1 MVLNFGHFRVLI
13 KRFLYKNRVYA
24 YQINE
29 YSSVYLIEFIDNNLS
44 GSFLY
49 SAHIYAEMNSHKS
62 TFFQEYLSSKTE
74 DSGNYSFIRTFN
86 MVFILCKLEKE
97 ITFPVNNHQ
106 CSKQCALPL
115 APRLITQCKCRYY
128 LISFFS
134 KLPFK
139 MSNSTWQDN

>member
-44 GSFLY
+44 GSFLF

-62 TFFQEYLSSKTE
+62 TFFQGYLSSKTE
-74 DSGNYSFIRTFN
+74 DIAEIIALFAHLIWFSSFVN
-86 MVFILCKLEKE
+86 LKKKLLS
-97 ITFPVNNHQ
+97 Q
-106 CSKQCALPL
+106 
-115 APRLITQCKCRYY
+115 
-128 LISFFS
+128 
-134 KLPFK
+134 
-139 MSNSTWQDN
+139 